1 MSDQQTEK
9 EFVEELF
16 QGMKARKIT
25 GIILIDTP
33 DSSFSIVNGRDVR
46 LQQMLVRTMRKSPEL
61 ARIITGAMCDFSLT
75 KNKIMKTEVQ
85 LDKYMLEAIQDMQT
99 DNKAENLAEDLTIV
113 VEQLSD
119 ESADI
124 KPINRVEYINMIMQ
138 ARRFILTFRK
148 DREDSL

>member
-1 MSDQQTEK
+1 MSDHQTEK

-46 LQQMLVRTMRKSPEL
+46 LRQMLVRTMQKSPEL

-75 KNKIMKTEVQ
+75 KK
-85 LDKYMLEAIQDMQT
+85 QDY
-99 DNKAENLAEDLTIV
+99 EN
-113 VEQLSD
+113 
-119 ESADI
+119 
-124 KPINRVEYINMIMQ
+124 
-138 ARRFILTFRK
+138 
-148 DREDSL
+148 